1 MIQLTL
7 TLKVTIAQVVET
19 SVTVNNNSPIQDY
32 VHPDDH
38 TQPTFE
44 MTPGFKPF
52 TFKVLLK
59 LLNVDTQGC
68 SLRKIEGGPMFLAC

>member
-1 MIQLTL
+1 MT
-7 TLKVTIAQVVET
+7 TAQVVET

-32 VHPDDH
+32 IHPDDQ

-52 TFKVLLK
+52 TEINYSSNTCKK
-59 LLNVDTQGC
+59 
-68 SLRKIEGGPMFLAC
+68 